1 MTITTVTVLG
11 TGVLG
16 SQIAF
21 QTAYCGFPVTAYDIS
36 DAELEAAHG
45 RFDQLAARFEQSLAG
60 AAGGPA
66 RAALGRITY
75 SSDLAEAVQEAD
87 LVIEAAPEQL
97 ELKRELYRRLG
108 EVAPANTIFAT
119 NSSTLLPSDL
129 AQFTG
134 RPERFLA
141 LHFANQIWVR
151 NTAEIMG
158 HPGTDPAVFAE
169 VVSFARAIGMEPI
182 ELHKE
187 QPGYVLNSLLVPLLN
202 AALGLLV
209 GGVADVQTVDRTW
222 TIGTGAPQ
230 GPFAILDTVG
240 LRTAYNIAASSP
252 DPRSQAVAAHL
263 KEHYL
268 DVGKLGRESG
278 QGFYSY
284 PSSAETPSPRT
295 SGPAPS

>member
-1 MTITTVTVLG
+1 MTIANVTVLG

-21 QTAYCGFPVTAYDIS
+21 QTAYCGFPVTAYDIN
-36 DAELEAAHG
+36 DAALEAARG
-45 RFDQLAARFEQSLAG
+45 RFTQLAVRFEKSIAG

-66 RAALGRITY
+66 GAALERISYTA
-75 SSDLAEAVQEAD
+75 DLAEAVRDAD
-87 LVIEAAPEQL
+87 LVIEAVPEQL
-97 ELKRELYRRLG
+97 ELKRELYRRLS
-108 EVAPANTIFAT
+108 EVAPPSTILAT
-119 NSSTLLPSDL
+119 NSSTLLPSDI
-129 AQFTG
+129 AESTG

-158 HPGTDPAVFAE
+158 HPGTDPAVFAQ
-169 VVSFARAIGMEPI
+169 VVAFARDIGMEPI

-209 GGVADVQTVDRTW
+209 GGVADPETVDRTW
-222 TIGTGAPQ
+222 TIGTGSPN
-230 GPFAILDTVG
+230 GPFAILDAIG
-240 LRTAYNIAASSP
+240 LRTAYNISAASP
-252 DPRSQAVAAHL
+252 DKKSQAVARYL

-268 DVGKLGRESG
+268 DAGKLGRESG
-278 QGFYSY
+278 EGFYTY
-284 PSSAETPSPRT
+284 PTPT
-295 SGPAPS
+295 